1 VAPELQGLRAG
12 GTAVSTGT
20 AVVATRPVPV
30 FEFEDVA
37 GLPCGCVTAA
47 FHSTEWGVT
56 LVSIE
61 AKGPHC
67 ILPEH
72 FIGQVVELAGDEG
85 DGHPAEPGELAA

>member
-1 VAPELQGLRAG
+1 
-12 GTAVSTGT
+12 VSQGT

-47 FHSTEWGVT
+47 FHSAEWGVT

-72 FIGQVVELAGDEG
+72 FIGQVVELAGDGSEG
-85 DGHPAEPGELAA
+85 PSAEPTELAA